1 MERKVSLY
9 KILKN
14 SPESEE
20 KVKPYNMYEKF
31 GLEGLVFE
39 EIQFQSTQNEVSTEE
54 LTPIESV
61 EDEADAMIQEARAEA
76 IRIIESAKIEAKQ
89 VEKTAFEEGFQLGQ
103 EEGHTEGKR
112 QAKEEVELEYRESL
126 LRFKEDVIRKAK
138 EVQEEKEKVLEQ
150 YMDDLKNI
158 SLAIG
163 EKIVQTSL
171 KSSKDVVERMIIAST
186 EKLKKVSWAKV
197 YIANT
202 GEATEIQGDSEF
214 LKNLSK
220 LADNVKIIIMDDE
233 DPGTCIV
240 ETPNEILDIS
250 VKTQLENIKEIL
262 NNARI

>member
-1 MERKVSLY
+1 MS

-14 SPESEE
+14 SPES
-20 KVKPYNMYEKF
+20 KAIIKPYNIYEKF
-31 GLEGLVFE
+31 GLEGFVFE
-39 EIQFQSTQNEVSTEE
+39 EMKFASEGEVEKE
-54 LTPIESV
+54 VEIEPLISGESETDTV
-61 EDEADAMIQEARAEA
+61 ILKARIEAEK
-76 IRIIESAKIEAKQ
+76 IIE
-89 VEKTAFEEGFQLGQ
+89 
-103 EEGHTEGKR
+103 
-112 QAKEEVELEYRESL
+112 QAKENASLIEKDAYDEGFKKGEAIGYKEGKNRAKEDVELEYRESL
-126 LRFKEDVIRKAK
+126 QRFKVDTIRKIE
-138 EVQEEKEKVLEQ
+138 EVEEEKEKVLEK

-171 KSSKDVVERMIIAST
+171 KSSKDVVERMILAST
-186 EKLKKVSWAKV
+186 EKLKKVSWAKI

-214 LKNLSK
+214 LKGLSK

-240 ETPNEILDIS
+240 ETPNEILDVS